1 MKKTEE
7 KSAKKKTRKDKK
19 KPAKKWEKGKK
30 NPGKM
35 EKKITSVKSNSSAEL
50 NSQAIRPLTSMT
62 SLVEQYPSLLKTR
75 FIHFKSCI

>member
-30 NPGKM
+30 TQ
-35 EKKITSVKSNSSAEL
+35 EKWKKKS
-50 NSQAIRPLTSMT
+50 P
-62 SLVEQYPSLLKTR
+62 LLKA
-75 FIHFKSCI
+75 IHRPNSIHKRSGL